1 MRTLLR
7 RSGQIL
13 GVLAF
18 LLVFAFVAVS
28 WSAKNQLGR
37 NYKVTVAKVAV
48 PSGAEAIAQGR
59 HLAATR
65 GCYECHGEDLG
76 GLIVIDD
83 PAMGRVAGPNLT
95 RGPGGLAARFG
106 DDDYVRAIRH
116 GLAPDGHPLF
126 LMPSTDY
133 APFSD
138 EDLGALIAYLK
149 SVPPVNR
156 ARGPVQL
163 GPIARLLMFVG
174 TIKPSAELIDHELL
188 RPAKIT
194 AGLTVEYGRYVAN
207 ACTGCHG
214 PNLSGGRIASGPS
227 DWPRAA
233 NLTPD
238 ATSRLAK
245 WTEAD
250 FLNLLRTGKS
260 PDGTAIS
267 PVMPHAFGELYEV
280 EQKSLWLFLKSLPA
294 APTGTR

>member
-1 MRTLLR
+1 MRKHLR
-7 RSGQIL
+7 RAGQIL

-18 LLVFAFVAVS
+18 LVVFAFVAIS

-37 NYKVTVAKVAV
+37 SYKVTVAKVAV
-48 PSGAEAIAQGR
+48 PPGAEAIAQGR

-95 RGPGGLAARFG
+95 RGPGGLAASFG

-156 ARGPVQL
+156 ARVPLQVGPV
-163 GPIARLLMFVG
+163 ARLLMFFG
-174 TIKPSAELIDHELL
+174 TIKPSAELIDHEHLQ
-188 RPAKIT
+188 PAKIT

-214 PNLSGGRIASGPS
+214 PNFSGGRIASGPP
-227 DWPRAA
+227 DWPPAA
-233 NLTPD
+233 NLTPH
-238 ATSRLAK
+238 AGGHLAR

-250 FLNLLRTGKS
+250 FLNLLHTGKR
-260 PDGTAIS
+260 PDGTEVS
-267 PVMPHAFGELYEV
+267 PVMPRALGQLNEV
-280 EQKSLWLFLKSLPA
+280 EQKSIWLFLKTLPA
-294 APTGTR
+294 VPTGAR